1 MSIWDK
7 IQIVARYGDKGL
19 QMINIL
25 DMFNKTAQS
34 YSGSQGF
41 VPPKYSAPVEEVKVR
56 PRVNVRPRITEP
68 NLQGLLGHYLDPDK
82 IGKPQ

>member
-7 IQIVARYGDKGL
+7 IQLVVRYGDKGL

-56 PRVNVRPRITEP
+56 PRVTEA
-68 NLQGLLGHYLDPDK
+68 NIRGLLGHHLDKDK
-82 IGKPQ
+82 VGPQ